1 MTDNKTGEQTDPG
14 IAKKVEVVDN
24 RVANVELANVME
36 QEQGVKIETLAQ
48 ALESGR
54 PYMEDMV
61 TKRNEF
67 KRPYRESLQ
76 ERAEKLGEVETL
88 RELQKQVEDLRAL
101 LLARTGPNPTPEQI
115 MWAQNEAREGL
126 LKLAH
131 VARAFTRHHRVPPFR
146 VGGAMLALRKVS
158 EEDGNP
164 WAVAF
169 AANTKVDDNHDA
181 TPKGEKWCAEQYLM
195 DLVAEP
201 TSPSETGIYKILSFG
216 VVAEPRSDDKSGKLH
231 ETLTPCAICRDRMV
245 YDPKLTGQAGILSL
259 ETEIVTQSVED
270 PAAKRIDP
278 VAHLHGMHGESIE
291 VD

>member
-1 MTDNKTGEQTDPG
+1 MPNNKPGEQAG
-14 IAKKVEVVDN
+14 QGEVQKVEVVDN
-24 RVANVELANVME
+24 RVEKAALAQVAE
-36 QEQGVKIETLAQ
+36 QEQEVRVETLAQ
-48 ALESGR
+48 ALERGR
-54 PYMEDMV
+54 GYMEDMV
-61 TKRNEF
+61 AERNEF

-88 RELQKQVEDLRAL
+88 RELQRQVEDLRAL
-101 LLARTGPNPTPEQI
+101 LLARTGPNPMPEQI
-115 MWAQNEAREGL
+115 AWAQGEAREGL
-126 LKLAH
+126 LRLAYG
-131 VARAFTRHHRVPPFR
+131 ARAFTRHHRVPPFR
-146 VGGAMLALRKVS
+146 VGGAMLALRRVS
-158 EEDGNP
+158 EEDSNP
-164 WAVAF
+164 YAIAF

-181 TPKGEKWCAEQYLM
+181 TPAGEKWCAEQYLM

-201 TSPSETGIYKILSFG
+201 TNPGETGIYKILSFG

-245 YDPKLTGQAGILSL
+245 YDPKLTGPAGIVSL
-259 ETEIVTQSVED
+259 ETEIVTQSVKD